1 MKFTNVKGMT
11 SGISKSNFERE
22 LERKEKV
29 SKFKSLRERTLID
42 RRKELPQ
49 NENEA
54 DLDYMKRYIIWKQKC
69 VN

>member
-1 MKFTNVKGMT
+1 MKFTNVKGMA
-11 SGISKSNFERE
+11 SGTSKSNFERE

-29 SKFKSLRERTLID
+29 SKFKSLRERTLIE

-54 DLDYMKRYIIWKQKC
+54 DLDYMKRYIKWKQNGKY
-69 VN
+69 